1 MVLTVSKSEAQIQ
14 KEILKWLSCL
24 PKSEVF
30 AWRNYVGPIVRGS
43 GDSKFYTKNPCPG
56 RPDIE
61 VVIYGRYVGL
71 EVKTK
76 KGKLRPEQI
85 TFKESIE
92 KVGGIYFVVRSLD
105 DAIKAIEMVREIHP
119 TLRKGESNR
128 NGIVE
133 KK

>member
-1 MVLTVSKSEAQIQ
+1 MVLTVSKSESQIQ

-24 PKSEVF
+24 PKFEIF

-61 VVIYGRYVGL
+61 AVIYGRYVGL

-76 KGKLRPEQI
+76 KGHLSQAQI
-85 TFKESIE
+85 TFKSRIE
-92 KVGGIYFVVRSLD
+92 KVGGFYFVVRSLD
-105 DAIKAIEMVREIHP
+105 DAMGVIEMVREMHP
-119 TLRKGESNR
+119 TIRKGESNGY
-128 NGIVE
+128 GIVE
-133 KK
+133 KT